1 MIYDSAS
8 TFTSLQLGLAYYDI
22 MYNVSIS
29 FLAQSLFPAHTLR
42 SVMSDLFTAGSDTTT
57 NTLGW
62 AFLYLLNYPDVQA
75 KIRKE
80 LDRVIGSDRLPTLND
95 RKKYE

>member
-1 MIYDSAS
+1 
-8 TFTSLQLGLAYYDI
+8 
-22 MYNVSIS
+22 
-29 FLAQSLFPAHTLR
+29 
-42 SVMSDLFTAGSDTTT
+42 MSDLFTAGSDTTT